1 MKKLLVLLLTA
12 LMLCSAFV
20 LPALAEGADTA
31 ADAAVAAVDEAADAA
46 ADTAAE
52 AVDEAAD
59 TAETAVEAAAE
70 AAAEAEAEA
79 EEEAEE
85 AKSWTD
91 TAFEEFGKTKWY
103 VYVVIALL
111 AVLGVVGTIAVKNTD
126 KSRMSTRVMSEG
138 AMMIALAT
146 VLSLIKL
153 WEMPYG
159 GSVTMFSMLPIVLM
173 SYRHGPKWGLF
184 TAFTHSILQ
193 LIMGIKNVGYCATI
207 GAQIACI
214 LLDYTFAFS
223 VLGLASLFSKPF
235 KNRTVGV
242 CLGTAIVGALRFFCH
257 FLSGIFL
264 WGSYQPTDG
273 WISKLPTWLYS
284 IVYNGMYML
293 PEVII
298 TVIGAVLLVRG
309 AKRLFDRQA
318 A

>member
-1 MKKLLVLLLTA
+1 MKKLLALLLTA

-20 LPALAEGADTA
+20 LPALAEGAETA
-31 ADAAVAAVDEAADAA
+31 ADTAVAAVDEAAD
-46 ADTAAE
+46 TAG
-52 AVDEAAD
+52 
-59 TAETAVEAAAE
+59 TAVEAAAE
-70 AAAEAEAEA
+70 AADEAEAEA

-159 GSVTMFSMLPIVLM
+159 GAVTMFSMLPIVLM

-264 WGSYQPTDG
+264 WGSYQPTNG

-309 AKRLFDRQA
+309 AKRLFDRQTA
-318 A
+318 

>member
-1 MKKLLVLLLTA
+1 MKKLLALLLTA

-20 LPALAEGADTA
+20 LPALAEGAET
-31 ADAAVAAVDEAADAA
+31 A

-70 AAAEAEAEA
+70 AADEAEAEA

-111 AVLGVVGTIAVKNTD
+111 TVLGVVGTIAVKNTD

-309 AKRLFDRQA
+309 AKRLFDRQTA
-318 A
+318 

>member
-1 MKKLLVLLLTA
+1 
-12 LMLCSAFV
+12 
-20 LPALAEGADTA
+20 
-31 ADAAVAAVDEAADAA
+31 
-46 ADTAAE
+46 
-52 AVDEAAD
+52 
-59 TAETAVEAAAE
+59 
-70 AAAEAEAEA
+70 
-79 EEEAEE
+79 
-85 AKSWTD
+85 
-91 TAFEEFGKTKWY
+91 
-103 VYVVIALL
+103 
-111 AVLGVVGTIAVKNTD
+111 
-126 KSRMSTRVMSEG
+126 MSTRVMSEG

-159 GSVTMFSMLPIVLM
+159 GAVTMFSMLPIVLM

-242 CLGTAIVGALRFFCH
+242 CVGTAIVGALRFFCH